1 MALWQSMSTGV
12 LLYET
17 KYKTYTPKSPCS
29 GMSKDRSH
37 GEYLA

>member
-17 KYKTYTPKSPCS
+17 KYKTYTPKSTCS